1 MRTLDI
7 VAVILLIIGG
17 INLGLIGFFGFDLI
31 GMIFGRIEFAT
42 RIIYA
47 IIGIAA
53 VFFIF
58 QMKYV
63 RRYMKR

>member
-1 MRTLDI
+1 MKTLDI

-31 GMIFGRIEFAT
+31 GMIFGRAEVAV
-42 RIIYA
+42 RIVYA
-47 IIGIAA
+47 LIGIAA
-53 VFFIF
+53 IFFIF

-63 RRYMKR
+63 RRYMKK